1 MGPSGSFEVP
11 MWLTGGFV
19 TVFFGFVL
27 TVMVV
32 MVALR
37 WRAARRQ
44 GLDPVAGDIQL
55 MGQVSRSAMLAPDR
69 PVAERLAELDRLLQQ
84 RAITPEE
91 HAAQRARI
99 LGAL

>member
-1 MGPSGSFEVP
+1 MGPSGFGVP
-11 MWLTGGFV
+11 VWLTGGFV

-27 TVMVV
+27 TM
-32 MVALR
+32 MVATMVLR

-69 PVAERLAELDRLLQQ
+69 PAAERLAELDRLLQQ
-84 RAITPEE
+84 RVITAEE